1 MFNNTHYGHYFEFQ
15 VFCDYF
21 ITNYDSEQSC
31 ESRYKKN
38 TRIVFCFQTKFTFA
52 AYLFSRWYHISG
64 AINKHV
70 HSCQAKQKHSVI
82 FASKYIKKQ
91 VYKIQ
96 EQTPNMNFKYR
107 RSLLESG
114 HYFINDFHKD

>member
-52 AYLFSRWYHISG
+52 AYLFSRWHHISG

-70 HSCQAKQKHSVI
+70 HSCQTKQKFSHSVI
-82 FASKYIKKQ
+82 FASKYRNK
-91 VYKIQ
+91 
-96 EQTPNMNFKYR
+96 MNA
-107 RSLLESG
+107 SLQHG
-114 HYFINDFHKD
+114 TNT